1 MSDPP
6 GGWGSRGSELPQ
18 ALFRLV
24 SAYHVFWY
32 RVTGG
37 MIGHRVGPT
46 RTLLLD
52 HVGAKSGKR
61 YTSPLTYGRDGEN
74 FILVASRGGSARH
87 PAWYANLVAHPDTEV
102 QVGPR
107 RLKVRA
113 RTASA
118 EEKPRLWSL
127 MLREWPG
134 YADYQRSTD
143 REIPVVILEPRRA

>member
-1 MSDPP
+1 MSERS
-6 GGWGSRGSELPQ
+6 GGRGRRGTELPD

-24 SAYHVFWY
+24 GAYHVFWY
-32 RVTGG
+32 RMTGG
-37 MIGHRVGPT
+37 MIGHRVGTT
-46 RTLLLD
+46 RSLLLD
-52 HVGAKSGKR
+52 HVGARSGKR

-87 PAWYANLVAHPDTEV
+87 PDWYRNLEAHPDTEI

-113 RTASA
+113 RTASPD
-118 EEKPRLWSL
+118 EKPRLWNL

>member
-1 MSDPP
+1 MSDRSA
-6 GGWGSRGSELPQ
+6 GRGRRGTELPD
-18 ALFRLV
+18 AVFRLV

-46 RTLLLD
+46 RTLLLE
-52 HVGAKSGKR
+52 HVGARSGKR

-74 FILVASRGGSARH
+74 FVLVASRGGSARH
-87 PAWYANLVAHPDTEV
+87 PAWYTNLVAHPDADV

-113 RTASA
+113 RTASP
-118 EEKPRLWSL
+118 EEKPRLWKL

-143 REIPVVILEPRRA
+143 REIPVVVLEPRQE